1 MRKWIVCLWVCGM
14 LAACFQK
21 TEQGTPDPGAAQT
34 DYGMLRPAEE
44 EEKQVQNTVQAED
57 TAETD
62 TVDHLHASM
71 EFYTVTDHPTG
82 TDTVWHY
89 PSGRKIEM
97 GRHLGRRIYL
107 ELGEFY
113 EEGIYDG
120 ARIYWG
126 DSLIYETEL
135 SVMNDWQTCRT
146 HHVKGTEVTYVL
158 LLMDDRPEMP
168 FWHIVCMNGT
178 DIHLA
183 DYVRAAT
190 DTADS
195 LRYFHEDVTFRDID
209 GDGFIEVGGKYLTE
223 FWEDSMTYQPC
234 YIYKL
239 DRKLSFD
246 EVTSESETRKA
257 YNGTFLGFKNGLCIY
272 NPNARKLQEEPEE
285 EERDQ

>member
-1 MRKWIVCLWVCGM
+1 MRKWMACLWVCGM
-14 LAACFQK
+14 LAACFPR
-21 TEQGTPDPGAAQT
+21 TEQGTTVPDVVQA
-34 DYGMLRPAEE
+34 DYETLRPADE
-44 EEKQVQNTVQAED
+44 EEKPERKMPQVEDEAE
-57 TAETD
+57 AD

-71 EFYTVTDHPTG
+71 EFYTVTDPPTG

-97 GRHLGRRIYL
+97 GKHLGHRIYL

-113 EEGIYDG
+113 DEGIYDG
-120 ARIYWG
+120 AKIYWG
-126 DSLIYETEL
+126 DSLIYMTEL

-146 HHVKGTEVTYVL
+146 HHVKGANVTYVL

-178 DIHLA
+178 NIRLA

-190 DTADS
+190 DISDS
-195 LRYFHEDVTFRDID
+195 LRYFHQDITFRDID

-239 DRKLSFD
+239 DRELSFD

-257 YNGTFLGFKNGLCIY
+257 YNGTFLGFKNGLHIY
-272 NPNARKLQEEPEE
+272 NPDEGMHQRNLEE
-285 EERDQ
+285 DGDDL